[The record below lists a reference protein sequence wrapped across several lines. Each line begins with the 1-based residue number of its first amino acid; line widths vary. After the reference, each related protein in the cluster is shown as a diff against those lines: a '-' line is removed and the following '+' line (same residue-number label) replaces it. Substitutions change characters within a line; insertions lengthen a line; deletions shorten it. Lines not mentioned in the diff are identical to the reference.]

1 MNEVKELK
9 TSILVA
15 NTGHNQEVVNSINT
29 LVSLYDTEVEMVD
42 KLAVK
47 EQKIR
52 SWLELKQTKKELENV
67 KEDMILTKGRNFEIN
82 QILVRIMEEK
92 YAPYVDYMSQLL
104 DMKCAPI
111 LPQIKLSVAICGATS
126 QQGGM
131 RLEIFFK
138 RNQL

>member
-9 TSILVA
+9 TSILAA
-15 NTGHNQEVVNSINT
+15 NTSHNQEVVNSINT
-29 LVSLYDTEVEMVD
+29 LVSLYDTEVEIVD

-67 KEDMILTKGRNFEIN
+67 KEEMILTKGRNFEIN
-82 QILVRIMEEK
+82 QNLVRIMEEN
-92 YAPYVDYMSQLL
+92 YAPYVYYMSQLL
-104 DMKCAPI
+104 DTKCAPI
-111 LPQIKLSVAICGATS
+111 LPQIKLSVAISGATS

-131 RLEIFFK
+131 RLEIFFR